1 MSKTKLDFKT
11 LKLDYL
17 TSDEMEVKTFIEK
30 KLGAKRNGNL
40 QRNTNGR
47 RKEKEDYLN
56 KIFSKALED
65 SEKDLE
71 ERLKAKIIKVEN
83 LYFQL
88 TLTLEERLKNPEAL
102 NISDLYTIRK
112 IIRTEKNLPINIT
125 NANIKEEKENKD
137 ELSEED
143 EEALRVLVEANFRKD
158 EDYKKARKF
167 EELGLT
173 LQKED
178 LD

>member
-11 LKLDYL
+11 LKLDYF
-17 TSDEMEVKTFIEK
+17 TSDEMEVKTFFENQ
-30 KLGAKRNGNL
+30 LGKMKRNGNL

-56 KIFSKALED
+56 RIFRKALEN
-65 SEKDLE
+65 SEKDIE
-71 ERLKAKIIKVEN
+71 ERVKAKIIKVEN

-88 TLTLEERLKNPEAL
+88 TLTLEDRLKKPEAL
-102 NISDLYTIRK
+102 NISDIYTIWK

-125 NANIKEEKENKD
+125 KAEVKEENNKD
-137 ELSEED
+137 ELSKED

-167 EELGLT
+167 EELGLK
-173 LQKED
+173 LEEN
-178 LD
+178 

>member
-17 TSDEMEVKTFIEK
+17 TSEEMEVKTFIER
-30 KLGAKRNGNL
+30 KLGTKRNGNL

-88 TLTLEERLKNPEAL
+88 TLTLEDRLKHPENL
-102 NISDLYTIRK
+102 NISDIYTIRK

-125 NANIKEEKENKD
+125 KSEVKEEKKED
-137 ELSEED
+137 DLSEEEQKRMD
-143 EEALRVLVEANFRKD
+143 EFIQNQKIYERKALEFDK
-158 EDYKKARKF
+158 
-167 EELGLT
+167 LGLT

-178 LD
+178 IN

>member
-88 TLTLEERLKNPEAL
+88 TLTLEERLKHPENL
-102 NISDLYTIRK
+102 NISDIYTIWK

-125 NANIKEEKENKD
+125 KAEVKEEKKED
-137 ELSEED
+137 ELSEEEQRRMD
-143 EEALRVLVEANFRKD
+143 EFIQNQKIYERKALEFDK
-158 EDYKKARKF
+158 
-167 EELGLT
+167 LGLT

-178 LD
+178 IN

>member
-88 TLTLEERLKNPEAL
+88 TLTLEDRLKTPEAL
-102 NISDLYTIRK
+102 NISDIYTIWK

-125 NANIKEEKENKD
+125 KAEVKEENNKD
-137 ELSEED
+137 ELSKED
-143 EEALRVLVEANFRKD
+143 EEALRVLVEANFTKD

-167 EELGLT
+167 DELGLT

-178 LD
+178 IN